1 MMERVVLWKRACF
14 GSRVGAPRASTRG
27 LWRVAVLA
35 LLGALSTLA
44 AGCPD
49 QELAP
54 LGPCTISAASRR
66 VDQSGLSKVDLLFV
80 IDNSGSMATEQLKL
94 ANELPRLVE
103 VLTTGNRNA
112 GRGAGMANGQDM
124 FTPVSSL
131 HLGVVSSNMGGVD
144 DPTGDNAGLTACR
157 GLGDD
162 GKLLRSTEV
171 AVTGV
176 TATMPFEFPGYNAG
190 DVVLPP
196 DAACG
201 EVGAPPKYQ
210 QFEAGQDPSAADVA
224 TSFRCVSKLGV
235 RGCSYEQQLDA
246 MWKAVAPSDGDDEF
260 LNDTQGNGNP
270 RGFNAG
276 FVRDDAILAVIQ
288 VSDEEDCSIKPE
300 GKQLFADTPEANQK
314 FGAEINL
321 RCGRHGEAMGLVWPV
336 SRYIA
341 GLRALKPDNADRI
354 IFAAIVGIPTR
365 ANGMPFEQILAL
377 PEMQFRAGVLG
388 QPTPSCRNTSS
399 GRAEEAYPPRR
410 FLQVAQGFG
419 SDAVVYSICADDFAP
434 ALDTLIDR
442 IATKLSG
449 NCLPRRLRRDVN
461 GKVQCDVYELL
472 AKGETKCDPA
482 RGHVGKALKR
492 ESESASGIRE
502 RRIACKMQQV
512 AVNGQGAV
520 NGTGWYY
527 DDFTTQV
534 KSVCPAGDQQRILF
548 SFGELPEGASA
559 TFECLQPITSIN
571 PNGRGVE
578 AVNTA
583 CQAGSATC
591 RGRSDEDDTLI
602 CVDGTCQITCKVNP
616 DCPPGWVCDTARA
629 SGRGEKF
636 CQQPTCPAD
645 DTSAAS
651 ESTSGTTSRPDA
663 SSSAQPAVDAGRG
676 RR

>member
-1 MMERVVLWKRACF
+1 MMQRVVLHEMVARWVWCVAGVIALC
-14 GSRVGAPRASTRG
+14 G
-27 LWRVAVLA
+27 LSSLCV
-35 LLGALSTLA
+35 
-44 AGCPD
+44 GCPG

-80 IDNSGSMATEQLKL
+80 IDNSGSMATKQVKL
-94 ANELPRLVE
+94 ANELPRLVQ

-112 GRGAGMANGQDM
+112 GRAGGAATGQDM

-144 DPTGDNAGLTACR
+144 DPSGANAGIMACR

-162 GKLLRSTEV
+162 GKLQRSTEV

-176 TATMPFEFPGYNAG
+176 TANAPFEFPGYNPG
-190 DVVLPP
+190 DVVLAP
-196 DAACG
+196 DPACAN
-201 EVGAPPKYQ
+201 VAAPPKYQ
-210 QFEAGQDPSAADVA
+210 EFAAGQDPSAEEIAA
-224 TSFRCVSKLGV
+224 SFRCVSKLGV

-246 MWKAVAPSDGDDEF
+246 MWKAVAPSDGADAFFDD
-260 LNDTQGNGNP
+260 TKGHGNP
-270 RGFNAG
+270 KGFNAG

-300 GKQLFADTPEANQK
+300 GKELFTDTAAATQK
-314 FGAEINL
+314 FGAEVNL
-321 RCGRHGEAMGLVWPV
+321 RCGRHGESMALVWPV
-336 SRYIA
+336 SRYIN

-354 IFAAIVGIPTR
+354 IFAAIVGIPPR
-365 ANGMPFEQILAL
+365 AVGMPFDQVLAL
-377 PEMQFRAGVLG
+377 PEMQFRAGALG
-388 QPTPSCRNTSS
+388 QPTPSCRGNTG

-419 SDAVVYSICADDFAP
+419 NDAVVSSICSDDFAP
-434 ALDTLIDR
+434 ALDKLIDR

-449 NCLPRRLRRDVN
+449 NCLPRRLKRDAS

-472 AKGETKCDPA
+472 AEGETKCDA
-482 RGHVGKALKR
+482 KRGHVGRPLKR
-492 ESESASGIRE
+492 ASEASDGVRESRL
-502 RRIACKMQQV
+502 ACKMQQV
-512 AVNGQGAV
+512 AVSNQRQTD
-520 NGTGWYY
+520 GTGWYY
-527 DDFTTQV
+527 DDFTDQV

-559 TFECLQPITSIN
+559 TFECLQPISSID

-583 CQAGSATC
+583 CQAGGNTC
-591 RGRSDEDDTLI
+591 RDRSDDDDKLI
-602 CVDGTCQITCKVNP
+602 CVDGTCQITCKANP
-616 DCPPGWVCDTARA
+616 ECPPGWVCDTALA
-629 SGRGEKF
+629 QGKGEKF
-636 CQQPTCPAD
+636 CQLPTCPTD
-645 DTSAAS
+645 DTRADTASAS
-651 ESTSGTTSRPDA
+651 SGGTTTA
-663 SSSAQPAVDAGRG
+663 GVDAGRG